1 MAGRPARETGAG
13 PLAGHEATEWGQL
26 MAQGTR
32 IGSVVMFVQDLDRSV
47 SFYTELLALE
57 VADRS
62 ATAALLA
69 SANGTQLILRAMGGS
84 AVHSLGG
91 VGVQYV
97 IWTAPGKEDLDRCE
111 RVLKQRSAHLDTRT
125 SGRATAVEGRDPDN
139 IAVMIIYPGPEEE
152 PLHKL
157 PVRIYGW

>member
-1 MAGRPARETGAG
+1 
-13 PLAGHEATEWGQL
+13 

-47 SFYTELLALE
+47 SFYEELLALK

-62 ATAALLA
+62 VTAALLT
-69 SANGTQLILRAMGGS
+69 SVDGTQLILRAMGGG
-84 AVHSLGG
+84 VHSLGG

-97 IWTAPGKEDLDRCE
+97 IWTAPSREDLDRCE
-111 RVLKQRSAHLDTRT
+111 RVLKQRSAHLDTRA
-125 SGRATAVEGRDPDN
+125 SGRTTAVEGRDPDN
-139 IAVMIIYPGPEEE
+139 ITVQIIYPGPEEE
-152 PLHKL
+152 PLHQL